1 MNKQQ
6 MSKTNNRLPLLRT
19 TQTIT
24 QTHSR
29 YGFTIIELTIVIGVL
44 SILLAIALPTVKSVR
59 MAAERKKAEIQATL
73 LTQAVLK
80 YKDVY
85 GFWPGQLEV
94 TSSGGGT
101 PQVQLSADFKNK
113 TSSPVIISRFNN
125 TDFEVQSSGDEP
137 IYLGEGGQRQNQLYQ
152 ALNIIDPENQKSDGL
167 YQPNPLN
174 PRQIKFVDLENITDI
189 DEIGFP
195 DPWGQEF
202 IVFMGLNPRNRFTY
216 EQRQPSY
223 RITVSNCTA
232 FAFSRGPDGD
242 RSGKFIMAAGVNY
255 DEE

>member
-94 TSSGGGT
+94 TSTGGGT
-101 PQVQLSADFKNK
+101 PQVQLSA
-113 TSSPVIISRFNN
+113 
-125 TDFEVQSSGDEP
+125 DFEVQSSGDEP